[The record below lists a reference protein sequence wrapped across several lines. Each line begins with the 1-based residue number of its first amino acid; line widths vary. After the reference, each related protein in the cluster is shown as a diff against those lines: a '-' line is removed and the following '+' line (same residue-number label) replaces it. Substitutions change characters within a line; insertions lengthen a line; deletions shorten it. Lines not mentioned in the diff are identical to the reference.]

1 MISNVNI
8 FQEQAY
14 QYLIQSNYNKATTL
28 YEQAIADEPNIK
40 SHYWHLGLALLLQG
54 QETEAQMT
62 WMLPLTEVEPEDIE
76 LYTNELIQV
85 LQTEAERREIK
96 EEYSTAWVIRQH
108 IREINPED
116 INNLLE
122 LIQLSIKQESLE
134 DTTLNDWAIIELL
147 KQDNNLDLGLLQQV
161 LQEFLENVPFHPSTL
176 EFVEACLT
184 NFSNPEDCFWIILPA
199 AMKIGHTLKNPEL
212 AAHILELYLCI
223 DAENIE
229 ALKHLSIF
237 NQNYGNYSEG
247 IEKARLCYSL
257 SRTIPDKIAA
267 IHVVLRG
274 LMTAGGYWQE
284 INATCK
290 ELEALLQEFIQAQ
303 PYPLDGVRTLY
314 LLTPSFAIPHI
325 KDTPKEFRAI
335 HNRIAQIF
343 QSNIQ
348 AAAKEKGILN
358 AQNTWQLEI
367 AATQTKSTSVDF
379 IKPAQAGFASVA
391 PQFHCEGNSP
401 QPLTTSTKK
410 LKIGYLSYALRR
422 HSVGWLAR
430 WLFQHH
436 DREKFEINTYFVNY
450 KLVDDWL
457 QEWYVNEST
466 NAHKLGMD
474 GLEIAEKINEDE
486 IDILIDLDSITL
498 DISSEVLA
506 LKPAPVQATWLG
518 WDASGIPA
526 VDYFIADPYV
536 LPDSAQDYYSEKI
549 WRLPQTYIAVDG
561 FEVGTPTLRRDDLDI
576 PSDAVIYLSAQRGYK
591 RHPETIKWQMKI
603 IKDVPNSYFL
613 IKGDAEEESI
623 KRFFNQIAEEEGVDC
638 SRLRFLPQV
647 ASEATHR
654 ANLAIADVVLD
665 TYPYNGATTT
675 LEILWM
681 CVPLVTRV
689 GEQFAARN
697 SYTMMMNAGIT
708 EGIAWTDEE
717 YIEWGIRLGKDA
729 KLRQEISWKLRQS
742 RQTAPLW
749 NGKQFTR
756 EMEKAY
762 EQMWANHISAR

>member
-1 MISNVNI
+1 MIANI
-8 FQEQAY
+8 HNLQQEAY
-14 QYLIQSNYNKATTL
+14 QYLIKSDYTQAANL
-28 YEQAIADEPNIK
+28 YEKAIYKEPKNQ
-40 SHYWHLGLALLLQG
+40 SYYWHLGLLLLLQG

-62 WMLPLTEVEPEDIE
+62 WMLPLTEVEAEEIE
-76 LYTNELIQV
+76 CYTNELIQV
-85 LQTEAERREIK
+85 LQTEAERRETIA
-96 EEYSTAWVIRQH
+96 EYSIAWAIRQH
-108 IREINPED
+108 IREINPNN
-116 INNLLE
+116 INNLLQ
-122 LIQLSIKQESLE
+122 LIQLSIKQKTLE
-134 DTTLNDWAIIELL
+134 DKTLNDWTVIELL
-147 KQDNNLDLGLLQQV
+147 KQENNLNLDLLQQV
-161 LQEFLENVPFHPSTL
+161 LQEFLENVPLHPATV

-184 NFSNPEDCFWIILPA
+184 KFSHPEDCFWIILPSV
-199 AMKIGHTLKNPEL
+199 MKIGHTLKNPEL
-212 AAHILELYLCI
+212 AARILELYLSI

-229 ALKHLSIF
+229 ALKHLAIF
-237 NQNYGNYSEG
+237 NQNYGNYSQG
-247 IEKARLCYSL
+247 IKKAKLCYSL
-257 SRTIPDKIAA
+257 SQTISDKIAG
-267 IHVVLRG
+267 IHLVLRG

-284 INATCK
+284 ITSTCK

-303 PYPLDGVRTLY
+303 PLPLDEVRTLY

-325 KDTPKEFRAI
+325 KDTPAEFRAI
-335 HNRIAQIF
+335 HNQIAQIF
-343 QSNIQ
+343 QASIQ
-348 AAAKEKGILN
+348 TAAKEQNLN
-358 AQNTWQLEI
+358 L
-367 AATQTKSTSVDF
+367 
-379 IKPAQAGFASVA
+379 IKPAFSEAVAQAGLACVA
-391 PQFHCEGNSP
+391 PDFQSEGYNSP
-401 QPLTTSTKK
+401 QILTTPTKP
-410 LKIGYLSYALRR
+410 LKIGYLSYALRT

-436 DREKFEINTYFVNY
+436 EQEKFEINTYFVNY

-457 QEWYVNEST
+457 QEWYVNQST
-466 NAHKLGMD
+466 HAHKLGMN
-474 GLEIAEKINEDE
+474 GLEIAQKIHDDE

-498 DISSEVLA
+498 DISSEIMA
-506 LKPAPVQATWLG
+506 LKPAPVEATWLG

-536 LPDSAQDYYSEKI
+536 LPDSAQNYYTEKI

-591 RHPETIKWQMKI
+591 RHPETTRWQMKI
-603 IKDVPNSYFL
+603 IKEVPNSYFL
-613 IKGDAEEESI
+613 IKGGGEEESI

-638 SRLRFLPQV
+638 SRLKFLPEV

-675 LEILWM
+675 LETLWM

-729 KLRQEISWKLRQS
+729 KFRQEISWKLRQS

-749 NGKQFTR
+749 NAKQFTR

-762 EQMWANHISAR
+762 EQMWVNYISAK

>member
-1 MISNVNI
+1 MIANI
-8 FQEQAY
+8 TNLQQEAY
-14 QYLIQSNYNKATTL
+14 QYLIQGNYSKAANL
-28 YEQAIADEPNIK
+28 YEQAIAAEPNIK
-40 SHYWHLGLALLLQG
+40 SYYWYLGLLLLLQG
-54 QETEAQMT
+54 QETEAQMI
-62 WMLPLTEVEPEDIE
+62 WMLPLTEVEPEEIE
-76 LYTNELIQV
+76 FYTNELIQV
-85 LQTEAERREIK
+85 LQTESERRETK
-96 EEYSTAWVIRQH
+96 KEYSIAWAIRQH

-116 INNLLE
+116 INNLLK
-122 LIQLSIKQESLE
+122 LLQLSIKQESLE
-134 DTTLNDWAIIELL
+134 DTTLNDWSVIELL
-147 KQDNNLDLGLLQQV
+147 KQENNLDLGLLQQV
-161 LQEFLENVPFHPSTL
+161 LQEFLENVPLHPATVN
-176 EFVEACLT
+176 FTEACLT

-212 AAHILELYLCI
+212 AARILELYLCI
-223 DAENIE
+223 DTENIE
-229 ALKHLSIF
+229 ALKHLATF

-247 IEKARLCYSL
+247 IEKAKRCYSL
-257 SRTIPDKIAA
+257 SQTIPDKIAA
-267 IHVVLRG
+267 IHLVLRG

-284 INATCK
+284 ITSTCN

-325 KDTPKEFRAI
+325 KDTPAEFRAI
-335 HNRIAQIF
+335 HNQIAQIF
-343 QSNIQ
+343 QANIQ
-348 AAAKEKGILN
+348 AAAKENNSNL
-358 AQNTWQLEI
+358 
-367 AATQTKSTSVDF
+367 

-391 PQFHCEGNSP
+391 PQFHCEGNNSP
-401 QPLTTSTKK
+401 QPLTTSTKP
-410 LKIGYLSYALRR
+410 LKIGYISYALRR

-450 KLVDDWL
+450 KLVDDWV
-457 QEWYVNEST
+457 QEWYVNQST
-466 NAHKLGMD
+466 HAHKLGMD
-474 GLEIAEKINEDE
+474 GSEIAQKINEDE

-498 DISSEVLA
+498 DISSEVMA
-506 LKPAPVQATWLG
+506 LKPAPIQATWLG

-526 VDYFIADPYV
+526 IDYFIADPYV
-536 LPDSAQDYYSEKI
+536 LPDSAQDYYTEKI

-561 FEVGTPTLRRDDLDI
+561 FEVDIPTLRRDELDI
-576 PSDAVIYLSAQRGYK
+576 PSDAVVYLSAQRGYK

-603 IKDVPNSYFL
+603 IKEVPNSYFL

-647 ASEATHR
+647 ALEATHR

-675 LEILWM
+675 LETLWM

-697 SYTMMMNAGIT
+697 SYTMMMNAGIK
-708 EGIAWTDEE
+708 EGISWTDEE

-729 KLRQEISWKLRQS
+729 KLRQEVAWKLRQS

-762 EQMWANHISAR
+762 EQMWANYISAR

>member
-1 MISNVNI
+1 MIANI
-8 FQEQAY
+8 QNFQQEAY
-14 QYLIQSNYNKATTL
+14 QYLIQGNYSKATNL
-28 YEQAIADEPNIK
+28 YEQAIAAEPNIK
-40 SHYWHLGLALLLQG
+40 SYYWYLGLLLLLQG

-62 WMLPLTEVEPEDIE
+62 WMLPLTEVEAEEIE
-76 LYTNELIQV
+76 FYTNELTQV
-85 LQTEAERREIK
+85 LQTEAERRETK
-96 EEYSTAWVIRQH
+96 EEYSIAWLIRQH
-108 IREINPED
+108 IREINPTN
-116 INNLLE
+116 INNLLK

-134 DTTLNDWAIIELL
+134 DTTFDDWAIIELL
-147 KQDNNLDLGLLQQV
+147 KQENNLNLDLLQQV
-161 LQEFLENVPFHPSTL
+161 LQEFLENVPLHPSTV
-176 EFVEACLT
+176 EFVEACLK
-184 NFSNPEDCFWIILPA
+184 NFSNPEHYFWIILPA
-199 AMKIGHTLKNPEL
+199 AMKIGHTLKNPKL
-212 AAHILELYLCI
+212 AAHILELYLQI
-223 DAENIE
+223 DTENRE
-229 ALKHLSIF
+229 ALKHLATF

-247 IEKARLCYSL
+247 IEKAKQCYSL
-257 SRTIPDKIAA
+257 SQTIPDKIAA
-267 IHVVLRG
+267 IHLVLRG

-284 INATCK
+284 ITSTCK

-303 PYPLDGVRTLY
+303 PFPLDGVRSLY

-325 KDTPKEFRAI
+325 KDTPAEFRAI
-335 HNRIAQIF
+335 HNKVAQIF

-348 AAAKEKGILN
+348 NAAKEEGILN
-358 AQNTWQLEI
+358 L
-367 AATQTKSTSVDF
+367 

-391 PQFHCEGNSP
+391 PDFQSEGNYSIN
-401 QPLTTSTKK
+401 STKP
-410 LKIGYLSYALRR
+410 LKIGYVSYALRS

-436 DREKFEINTYFVNY
+436 DKEKFEINTYFVNY

-457 QEWYVNEST
+457 QEFYVNQST
-466 NAHKLGMD
+466 HARKLGMN
-474 GLEIAEKINEDE
+474 GLEIAQKIHEDE

-498 DISSEVLA
+498 DISSEVMA
-506 LKPAPVQATWLG
+506 LKPAPVQASWLG

-526 VDYFIADPYV
+526 VDYFIADPYI
-536 LPDSAQDYYSEKI
+536 LPDSAQDYYTEKI

-561 FEVGTPTLRRDDLDI
+561 FEVGTPTLRRDELDI

-591 RHPETIKWQMKI
+591 RHPETIKLQMRI
-603 IKDVPNSYFL
+603 IKEVPNSYFL

-638 SRLRFLPQV
+638 SRLKFLPQV
-647 ASEATHR
+647 ALEATHR

-675 LEILWM
+675 LETLWM
-681 CVPLVTRV
+681 CIPLVTRV

-708 EGIAWTDEE
+708 EGIAWTDED
-717 YIEWGIRLGKDA
+717 YMEWGIRLGKDA

-749 NGKQFTR
+749 NAKQFTR

-762 EQMWANHISAR
+762 EKMWANYISAK